1 MEIHNHMSTY
11 KKILEIAFRKLS
23 KKLSVDEKF
32 IVDIYD
38 DEQSWSFISKLAQL
52 LEGVFTEIIVQ
63 RLNEPE
69 TFGTISNLPQSAR
82 IALSHDLKIINKEQK
97 LIFLTIAEIRND
109 YIHNISNMG
118 VSLNEYLSRLK
129 KSRQTE
135 LFKRFKPFI
144 SDEEITSEKF
154 IEDCKN
160 QIFIVCALE
169 ILKAHANVEALHA
182 KWKNKNF
189 RAEQAEKLLPKRLEN
204 SLFIEDRLVILD
216 HVKNARDILKKNG
229 LL

>member
-1 MEIHNHMSTY
+1 MSTY
-11 KKILEIAFRKLS
+11 KKILEIAFRTLS

-52 LEGVFTEIIVQ
+52 FEGVFTEILVQ

-69 TFGTISNLPQSAR
+69 TFGMISNLPQSTR

-109 YIHNISNMG
+109 YIHNIPNMG
-118 VSLNEYLSRLK
+118 VSLNKYLSRLK

-135 LFKRFKPFI
+135 IFKRFKPFI
-144 SDEEITSEKF
+144 SDKEITSEKF

-169 ILKAHANVEALHA
+169 ILTAHANVEALHA
-182 KWKNKNF
+182 KREHKNF
-189 RAEQAEKLLPKRLEN
+189 RAEQAEKILPKKLEN
-204 SLFIEDRLVILD
+204 SSFIEDRLVIFD
-216 HVKNARDILKKNG
+216 HVENARDILKKNG